1 LKSNNVASKPIRRGL
16 ISLLIFSIIF
26 LSWAIFAPIES
37 ASIADGTIVL
47 DFNHKTIQHLEGGII
62 DDILVK
68 EGQVVKEG
76 EVLLYLHDV
85 KAKSDQ
91 EIVMKNLWVM
101 QIQRERLLTEKEGR
115 ASLNL
120 KSFFAEIGNFSSK
133 DEKGLDGVIGNQV
146 KLFESR
152 RSKVSE
158 EIKSLRDKIASLKA
172 QEISA
177 QRRLKILRKE
187 LKMIKPL
194 VRENN
199 LPIIRQYEL
208 EKQVTEMAG
217 MVNQFTSEKASAEKQ
232 IEVYRYEDMSK
243 ILDELKE
250 TETEIVNLTNQLTSA
265 KDILQRSEILAPV
278 AGKVMNIKFHTVGA
292 VIPPAGEIMTIVPQ
306 NDDLIIEAKIKPQ
319 DIDEVHN
326 GLKTKIILT
335 AYKGKKVPKLN
346 GKVLNV
352 SPDIVISEDGKE
364 SYFLARVQVDESD
377 ITKLKSKIELYPGMP
392 AQVFIITGARSL
404 MSYLITPIS
413 DSAYKAFREE

>member
-1 LKSNNVASKPIRRGL
+1 VA
-16 ISLLIFSIIF
+16 
-26 LSWAIFAPIES
+26 
-37 ASIADGTIVL
+37 
-47 DFNHKTIQHLEGGII
+47 
-62 DDILVK
+62 
-68 EGQVVKEG
+68 
-76 EVLLYLHDV
+76 
-85 KAKSDQ
+85 
-91 EIVMKNLWVM
+91 
-101 QIQRERLLTEKEGR
+101 EKEGKP
-115 ASLNL
+115 SLNL
-120 KSFFAEIGNFSSK
+120 KSLFGEIGNFASK
-133 DEKGLDGVIGNQV
+133 DEKGLDDVINNQV

-250 TETEIVNLTNQLTSA
+250 TETEIVNLSNQLTSA

-278 AGKVMNIKFHTVGA
+278 AGRVMNIKFHTVGA

-404 MSYLITPIS
+404 ISYLITPIS

>member
-1 LKSNNVASKPIRRGL
+1 MKSNNVASKPIRRGL

-232 IEVYRYEDMSK
+232 IEVYHYEDMSK

-250 TETEIVNLTNQLTSA
+250 TETEIVNLSNQLTSA

>member
-1 LKSNNVASKPIRRGL
+1 MKSNNVASKPIRRGL

>member
-1 LKSNNVASKPIRRGL
+1 MKSNNVASKPIRRGL

-26 LSWAIFAPIES
+26 LSWAVFAPIES

-91 EIVMKNLWVM
+91 EIVMKNLWAM
-101 QIQRERLLTEKEGR
+101 KIQRERLVAEKEGKP
-115 ASLNL
+115 SLNL
-120 KSFFAEIGNFSSK
+120 KSLFGEIGNFASK
-133 DEKGLDGVIGNQV
+133 DEKGLDDVINNQV

-377 ITKLKSKIELYPGMP
+377 IAKLKSKIELYPGMP

>member
-1 LKSNNVASKPIRRGL
+1 MKSNNIAHKPIRRGL

-91 EIVMKNLWVM
+91 EIVMKNLWAM

-120 KSFFAEIGNFSSK
+120 KSLFAEIGNFSSK
-133 DEKGLDGVIGNQV
+133 DEKGLDAVIGNQV

-208 EKQVTEMAG
+208 EKQVTEMTG

-250 TETEIVNLTNQLTSA
+250 TETEIVNLTNQLTST

-364 SYFLARVQVDESD
+364 SYFLARVKVDEGD
-377 ITKLKSKIELYPGMP
+377 IAKLKSKIELYPGMP

>member
-232 IEVYRYEDMSK
+232 IEVYHYEDMSK

-250 TETEIVNLTNQLTSA
+250 TETEIVNLSNQLTSA

>member
-26 LSWAIFAPIES
+26 LSWAVFAPIES

-91 EIVMKNLWVM
+91 EIVMKNLWAM
-101 QIQRERLLTEKEGR
+101 KIQRERLVAEKEGKP
-115 ASLNL
+115 SLNL
-120 KSFFAEIGNFSSK
+120 KSLFGEIGNFASK
-133 DEKGLDGVIGNQV
+133 DEKGLDDVINNQV

-377 ITKLKSKIELYPGMP
+377 IAKLKSKIELYPGMP

>member
-1 LKSNNVASKPIRRGL
+1 MKINNIAHKPIRRGL
-16 ISLLIFSIIF
+16 ISLFIFSIIF

-120 KSFFAEIGNFSSK
+120 KSLFAEIGNFSSK
-133 DEKGLDGVIGNQV
+133 DEKGLDAVIGNQV

-208 EKQVTEMAG
+208 ENQVTEMTG

-250 TETEIVNLTNQLTSA
+250 TETEIVNLTNQLTST

-292 VIPPAGEIMTIVPQ
+292 VVPPAGEIMTIVPQ

-319 DIDEVHN
+319 DIDEVRN
-326 GLKTKIILT
+326 DLKTKIVLT

-364 SYFLARVQVDESD
+364 SYFLARVKVDEGD
-377 ITKLKSKIELYPGMP
+377 IAKLKSKIELYPGMP
-392 AQVFIITGARSL
+392 AQVFIIIGSRSL
-404 MSYLITPIS
+404 IS
-413 DSAYKAFREE
+413 DLFTPSSDAAYRAFREE

>member
-1 LKSNNVASKPIRRGL
+1 MKSNNIAHKPIRRGL

-91 EIVMKNLWVM
+91 EIVMKNLWAM

-120 KSFFAEIGNFSSK
+120 KSLFAEIGNFSSK
-133 DEKGLDGVIGNQV
+133 DEKGLDAVIGNQV

-208 EKQVTEMAG
+208 EKQVTEMTG
-217 MVNQFTSEKASAEKQ
+217 MVKQFTSEKASAEKQ

-250 TETEIVNLTNQLTSA
+250 TETEIVNLTNQLTST

-364 SYFLARVQVDESD
+364 SYFLARVKVDEGD
-377 ITKLKSKIELYPGMP
+377 IAKLKSKIELYPGMP

>member
-1 LKSNNVASKPIRRGL
+1 MKSNNISHKPIRQGL
-16 ISLLIFSIIF
+16 ISLFIFSIIF

-91 EIVMKNLWVM
+91 EIVMKNLWAM

-120 KSFFAEIGNFSSK
+120 KSLFAEIGNFSSK
-133 DEKGLDGVIGNQV
+133 DEKGLDAVIGNQV

-152 RSKVSE
+152 KSKVSE

-194 VRENN
+194 VSENN

-208 EKQVTEMAG
+208 EKQVTEMTG

-250 TETEIVNLTNQLTSA
+250 TETEIVNLTSQLTST

-292 VIPPAGEIMTIVPQ
+292 VVPPAGEIMTIVPQ

-319 DIDEVHN
+319 DIDEVRN
-326 GLKTKIILT
+326 DLKTKIVLT

-364 SYFLARVQVDESD
+364 SYFLARVKVDEGD
-377 ITKLKSKIELYPGMP
+377 IAKLKSKIELYPGMP
-392 AQVFIITGARSL
+392 AQVFIIIGSRSL
-404 MSYLITPIS
+404 ISYLFTPIS
-413 DSAYKAFREE
+413 DAAYRAFREE